1 MLFNRIASSIILNF
15 INFLSKIQ
23 TTIYYKTLFQSLEIL
38 KYINAFSF
46 GIAKN
51 YLKLK
56 ILNCNFIAIFYLY
69 KSKEFYNG

>member
-1 MLFNRIASSIILNF
+1 MLFNATHRNILLNF
-15 INFLSKIQ
+15 INFLSKIV
-23 TTIYYKTLFQSLEIL
+23 TKKLFQPLEIV